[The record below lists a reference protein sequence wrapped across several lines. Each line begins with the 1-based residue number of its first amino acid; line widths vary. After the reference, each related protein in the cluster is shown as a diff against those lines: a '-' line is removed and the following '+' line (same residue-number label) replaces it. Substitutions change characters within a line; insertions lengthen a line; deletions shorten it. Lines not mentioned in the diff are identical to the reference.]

1 MCVDIACEFCRS
13 RDCDSG
19 MKDDERP
26 HRNVK
31 NPPEISPT
39 DFFYMKVATV
49 VMPDLNGHLLLVN
62 A

>member
-39 DFFYMKVATV
+39 DFFLYECSCDCHARLELF
-49 VMPDLNGHLLLVN
+49 DHLVL
-62 A
+62 